1 MNKHFWTIAEDAILV
16 ESLQELNQNTMWKAY
31 CGFKNG
37 YLAQLET
44 MMEAKLPNCG
54 LKASPHIESRVKT
67 LKAKYCAL
75 HELLSQSGFGW
86 NDEHMMLM
94 CEKNVYD
101 EWVKKRKDASGLFNK
116 PFPHYY
122 ALGEIYG
129 KDRATGVN
137 ASNAA
142 DDKEELQQDDAT
154 DYENVE
160 SFIDLLNGN
169 IGGQNM
175 EFQSQG
181 TEDFE
186 ISSSQPPSAQRRK
199 STDNNVVVSKRAR
212 TVRNKAT
219 NEMHKDFSNMA
230 SAIAAMAPKLDG
242 LINVLSYEK
251 EVADLQA
258 KLKNELNNMEGLSR
272 LQLFRA
278 TNMLAKDH
286 DLLRVFFT
294 MSVEEK
300 KIYVMDLLEYGL

>member
-1 MNKHFWTIAEDAILV
+1 MRF
-16 ESLQELNQNTMWKAY
+16 SL
-31 CGFKNG
+31 
-37 YLAQLET
+37 
-44 MMEAKLPNCG
+44 
-54 LKASPHIESRVKT
+54 H
-67 LKAKYCAL
+67 
-75 HELLSQSGFGW
+75 
-86 NDEHMMLM
+86 
-94 CEKNVYD
+94 
-101 EWVKKRKDASGLFNK
+101 NK

-137 ASNAA
+137 AGNAA
-142 DDKEELQQDDAT
+142 DDEEELQQDDAT
-154 DYENVE
+154 DHENVE
-160 SFIDLLNGN
+160 SFIDVLNGN

-199 STDNNVVVSKRAR
+199 STNNNVAVSKRAR
-212 TVRNKAT
+212 IVRNKAT

-230 SAIAAMAPKLDG
+230 SAIATMAPKLDG
-242 LINVLSYEK
+242 LINVLSHEN
-251 EVADLQA
+251 EVVDLQA
-258 KLKNELNNMEGLSR
+258 KLKSELNNMEGLSR

-294 MSVEEK
+294 MSDEEK
-300 KIYVMDLLEYGL
+300 KIYVIDLLKHGL

>member
-1 MNKHFWTIAEDAILV
+1 
-16 ESLQELNQNTMWKAY
+16 MWKAD

-101 EWVKKRKDASGLFNK
+101 EWVK
-116 PFPHYY
+116 
-122 ALGEIYG
+122 IYG
-129 KDRATGVN
+129 NDRATGVN

-142 DDKEELQQDDAT
+142 DDEEELQQDDTT
-154 DYENVE
+154 DHENVE

-199 STDNNVVVSKRAR
+199 STDNNIAISKRAH

-251 EVADLQA
+251 EVVDLQA
-258 KLKNELNNMEGLSR
+258 KLKNELNNMEGLRKNSWPE
-272 LQLFRA
+272 LVGANGEAAAATIENENSNVNAIVVVDGVPVIMDFRC
-278 TNMLAKDH
+278 T
-286 DLLRVFFT
+286 RVW
-294 MSVEEK
+294 VWVNRAGNVVRVPR
-300 KIYVMDLLEYGL
+300 IG